1 MKTKCFMKSEE
12 NKITEKKYFLK
23 PEKYGIKI
31 YKVSDAGNLICK
43 KLSKKSLAALKDDGY
58 VVKRI
63 PNGSYVICKK

>member
-1 MKTKCFMKSEE
+1 MKSKCFMKSEE

-23 PEKYGIKI
+23 PEKYGSKI
-31 YKVSDAGNLICK
+31 NKVSDAGNLICK

>member
-1 MKTKCFMKSEE
+1 MKSKCFMKSDED
-12 NKITEKKYFLK
+12 KITEKKYFLK

-31 YKVSDAGNLICK
+31 NKVSDAGNLICK
-43 KLSKKSLAALKDDGY
+43 KISKKSLAVLKDDGY

>member
-1 MKTKCFMKSEE
+1 MKSKCFMKSDED
-12 NKITEKKYFLK
+12 KITEKKYFLK

-31 YKVSDAGNLICK
+31 NKVSDAGNLICK
-43 KLSKKSLAALKDDGY
+43 KISKKSLAALKDDGY

>member
-1 MKTKCFMKSEE
+1 MKSKCFMKSEE
-12 NKITEKKYFLK
+12 DKIMENKYFLK

-43 KLSKKSLAALKDDGY
+43 KISKKSLAALKDDGY

>member
-12 NKITEKKYFLK
+12 DKITEKKYFLK

-31 YKVSDAGNLICK
+31 NKVSDAGNLICK
-43 KLSKKSLAALKDDGY
+43 KISKKSLAALKDDGY

>member
-12 NKITEKKYFLK
+12 DKIT
-23 PEKYGIKI
+23 EKYGIKI
-31 YKVSDAGNLICK
+31 NKVSDAGNLICK
-43 KLSKKSLAALKDDGY
+43 KISKKSLAALKADGY